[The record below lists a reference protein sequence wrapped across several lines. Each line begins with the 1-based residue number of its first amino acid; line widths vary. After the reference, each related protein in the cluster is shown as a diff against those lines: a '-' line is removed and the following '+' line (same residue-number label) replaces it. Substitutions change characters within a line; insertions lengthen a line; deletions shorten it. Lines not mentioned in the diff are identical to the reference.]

1 MTSRQRVAAVG
12 VMLLS
17 LLSFSTAQNAAEATP
32 SAQEAPTREEVL
44 KFLDLMHSRQ
54 QMALIMDGMAAQFKQ
69 GAEEG
74 FKKKVPNAAPEQL
87 AKVDALFG
95 DIFKSLPIDEMVEA
109 IVPIY
114 QKHLSRSDL
123 NAATAFYSSPA
134 GQRILKE
141 LPAIS
146 SEAMQ
151 AGGKIGQRSFA
162 AMSDKFEKQLDEL
175 IKESTK

>member
-1 MTSRQRVAAVG
+1 MTSRQRVA
-12 VMLLS
+12 VMGIIFLS
-17 LLSFSTAQNAAEATP
+17 LVSFGWAQSAPDAAANPEP
-32 SAQEAPTREEVL
+32 PTREEVL

-54 QMALIMDGMAAQFKQ
+54 QMTLVINGMAAQFKS

-74 FKKKVPNAAPEQL
+74 FKKKVPNATPEQL

-95 DIFKSLPIDEMVEA
+95 EIFKALPIDEMIEA

-114 QKHLSRSDL
+114 QKHLTKADL
-123 NAATAFYSSPA
+123 AAATAFYSSPA
-134 GQRILKE
+134 GQRILSE
-141 LPAIS
+141 MPAIS

-151 AGGKIGQRSFA
+151 AGGQIGQRSFA
-162 AMSDKFEKQLDEL
+162 AMADKFEKQVDEL